1 MILRK
6 TRIFSELYVVFFI
19 ICAVGALLGKG
30 IAKLIDKVIEWKS
43 T

>member
-6 TRIFSELYVVFFI
+6 TRIFSELYVVFFV
-19 ICAVGALLGKG
+19 ICAVGALLGDG
-30 IAKLIDKVIEWKS
+30 IAKLIDMVVEWKS